1 MDDKDKN
8 KEALESSQSED
19 KISEELG
26 KEFLKRSAIELLRD
40 QFPDI
45 DGIVEA
51 AKKEYGEVYLY
62 IFSETEFYIYRPIT
76 RKEYVSAAATCS
88 TEFELEETVCSTC
101 VVYAS
106 TPIVDSSKAGT
117 FTVLFNLIQYA
128 SNFGSNNT
136 VIKL

>member
-1 MDDKDKN
+1 VDNNIEEKT
-8 KEALESSQSED
+8 ESVNSED

-45 DGIVEA
+45 DNIVDS
-51 AKKEYGEVYLY
+51 AKEKYGEVYLY

-88 TEFELEETVCSTC
+88 TEFELEEAVCSTC

-106 TPIVDSSKAGT
+106 VPIVDNSKAGT

-136 VIKL
+136 VVKL